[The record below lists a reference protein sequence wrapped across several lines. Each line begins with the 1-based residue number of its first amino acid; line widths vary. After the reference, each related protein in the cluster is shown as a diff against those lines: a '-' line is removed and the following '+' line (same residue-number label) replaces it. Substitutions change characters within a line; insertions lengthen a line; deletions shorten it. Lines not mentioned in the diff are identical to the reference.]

1 MRTASLPLA
10 LLLLLA
16 CAAPE
21 RPDHL
26 VLITVDTLR
35 ADRLGAY
42 GHADATTPHVDA
54 LARESLRFERAYAH
68 SSMTLPSIASLL
80 TGTLPAEHGIYS
92 NRGALKKTTRTLA
105 EYAREAGFRT
115 GAFIGSYALRPNRR
129 LSRGFEH
136 YTRDFR
142 DREQVREQPE
152 NRADW
157 LTDRAIEWLAARAA
171 GERFLLWVHYQEPH
185 GPYTPQRFAAPPA
198 GGPTLPQSDSH
209 SGRGAIPRYQW
220 LGHGRLVEYQARYD
234 GEIAEMDVQLGRLVQ
249 ALRERGLLERSAVV
263 FTADHG
269 EAFGEDELY
278 CAHSEGL
285 DEVLLRVP
293 LLVRAPGVT
302 PAVRSDVVRQIDVA
316 PTLLSLLGLEP
327 RALAG
332 RSLLEDG
339 GDRPLVA
346 QLVLRDQRW
355 RSLRSGERLLV
366 DDDTRALSAADPLGA
381 ELERLAPWPVRLSDL
396 VTQEEAEALRAM
408 GYAQ

>member
-1 MRTASLPLA
+1 
-10 LLLLLA
+10 
-16 CAAPE
+16 
-21 RPDHL
+21 
-26 VLITVDTLR
+26 
-35 ADRLGAY
+35 
-42 GHADATTPHVDA
+42 
-54 LARESLRFERAYAH
+54 
-68 SSMTLPSIASLL
+68 
-80 TGTLPAEHGIYS
+80 
-92 NRGALKKTTRTLA
+92 
-105 EYAREAGFRT
+105 
-115 GAFIGSYALRPNRR
+115 
-129 LSRGFEH
+129 
-136 YTRDFR
+136 
-142 DREQVREQPE
+142 
-152 NRADW
+152 
-157 LTDRAIEWLAARAA
+157 
-171 GERFLLWVHYQEPH
+171 
-185 GPYTPQRFAAPPA
+185 
-198 GGPTLPQSDSH
+198 
-209 SGRGAIPRYQW
+209 
-220 LGHGRLVEYQARYD
+220 
-234 GEIAEMDVQLGRLVQ
+234 MDVQLGRLVQ